1 MVTKYRSSS
10 ILINEAK
17 LLASAPDTVAT
28 WLAKLGETSSW
39 GENAD
44 VALELNLLARNERLI
59 DLALAEYGLSQE
71 VLHQLFHRDDEVIR
85 AAILSNQRLLKSKTR
100 LGFWVEYW
108 QFVNKGPDV
117 SWMAG
122 LSLVEAQALFTNR
135 SLPDAFIADFFEQ
148 KSPWEVLNDDQR
160 LSAANGIIETLKER
174 QISQVSS
181 NSRTFFRGSL
191 AGNAAWKFAS
201 IAPVDVFWAEALG
214 ELYSWLTP
222 TTISYSDALQVA
234 ERWNLQDTDKCELER
249 ERQRNKYG
257 YLSVYQSVRC
267 ALARLASQKL
277 SRGRL
282 ILENEDVA
290 IRCGGYSALSL
301 SVAEMEAA
309 FATDG
314 KMACNC
320 LIQNEKVWRYE
331 GLRSALEEICRRAS
345 EDEDY
350 IVSQTANFNREE
362 IRLRELHPNWFG
374 DDISVSTVNDSKA
387 VVESSVR
394 EMTQAIV
401 RSREF
406 VALTNL
412 LKIQAKE
419 KAWGFWVIIAF
430 LAIILFKI

>member
-1 MVTKYRSSS
+1 
-10 ILINEAK
+10 
-17 LLASAPDTVAT
+17 
-28 WLAKLGETSSW
+28 
-39 GENAD
+39 
-44 VALELNLLARNERLI
+44 LLARNERLI
-59 DLALAEYGLSQE
+59 DLALAEYGLAQE
-71 VLHQLFHRDDEVIR
+71 VLHQLFHRDDEVVR
-85 AAILSNQRLLKSKTR
+85 AAILSNQRLLKSKTEFG
-100 LGFWVEYW
+100 LWVEYW
-108 QFVNKGPDV
+108 QFVSEGPDV

-160 LSAANGIIETLKER
+160 LSAANGIIETLRER

-181 NSRTFFRGSL
+181 NSRTFFRGSV

-201 IAPVDVFWAEALG
+201 IAPVDVFWAYALS
-214 ELYSWLTP
+214 ELYSFLTP
-222 TTISYSDALQVA
+222 DTIFNFDPLQVS
-234 ERWNLQDTDKCELER
+234 ERWHVQDTDKSELEGQ
-249 ERQRNKYG
+249 RQDNENG
-257 YLSVYQSVRC
+257 YLSPYQGVRC
-267 ALARLASQKL
+267 GLARLASRKL
-277 SRGRL
+277 GSAGE
-282 ILENEDVA
+282 ILTNEDVA

-301 SVAEMEAA
+301 SVAAMEAA

-314 KMACNC
+314 NLACNY

-350 IVSQTANFNREE
+350 IVLQTANFNREE

-387 VVESSVR
+387 LVESSVR

-406 VALTNL
+406 VALTSL